1 MEAGPETLGVSTA
14 MQASVRM
21 ELGRTQQ
28 EQNSDSPNLL
38 SKQIYEEEPAKE
50 DRKTRQGPRA

>member
-50 DRKTRQGPRA
+50 D